1 MDVHLSSRV
10 AVVVDADSGAPGC
23 SRRRG
28 WAAAFA
34 AFLLPVF
41 GPLTIIHRLNLPR
54 VPEMDEALTSASAEP
69 TRLLLLP
76 HRSLTR
82 TGFWLFLAAQSVA
95 AGGFAGLAAWR
106 GNVFAPA
113 FAVLELGIV
122 AYCLARVRR
131 ASANGEIIT
140 LTPTALEVTR
150 MGPAKTAQRFHP
162 YWLQMRLQ
170 PGRWHGWPSR
180 LLLRS
185 HGREVEIGAFLNE
198 AERAEVAQRLS
209 VLLAAAK
216 RQAPP
221 E

>member
-1 MDVHLSSRV
+1 M
-10 AVVVDADSGAPGC
+10 
-23 SRRRG
+23 
-28 WAAAFA
+28 
-34 AFLLPVF
+34 
-41 GPLTIIHRLNLPR
+41 
-54 VPEMDEALTSASAEP
+54 
-69 TRLLLLP
+69 RLLLMP

-82 TGFWLFLAAQSVA
+82 AGFWLFLAAQSVA
-95 AGGFAGLAAWR
+95 AGGFAGLAAWH

-131 ASANGEIIT
+131 ASANGEIIM

-150 MGPAKTAQRFHP
+150 MGRTPATERFQP
-162 YWLQMRLQ
+162 YWVQIRLQ

-198 AERAEVAQRLS
+198 AEREELALRLS
-209 VLLAAAK
+209 EMLAAAK
-216 RQAPP
+216 RPSP
-221 E
+221 TVTE

>member
-1 MDVHLSSRV
+1 M
-10 AVVVDADSGAPGC
+10 
-23 SRRRG
+23 
-28 WAAAFA
+28 
-34 AFLLPVF
+34 
-41 GPLTIIHRLNLPR
+41 
-54 VPEMDEALTSASAEP
+54 
-69 TRLLLLP
+69 RLLLMP
-76 HRSLTR
+76 HGSLTR
-82 TGFWLFLAAQSVA
+82 AGFWLFLAAQSVA

-131 ASANGEIIT
+131 ASAYGEIIM

-150 MGPAKTAQRFHP
+150 MGPAPSTQRFHP
-162 YWLQMRLQ
+162 YWVQMHLQ

-198 AERAEVAQRLS
+198 AEREEMALRLAE
-209 VLLAAAK
+209 LLAAAK
-216 RQAPP
+216 RQPP
-221 E
+221 SATE

>member
-1 MDVHLSSRV
+1 M
-10 AVVVDADSGAPGC
+10 
-23 SRRRG
+23 
-28 WAAAFA
+28 
-34 AFLLPVF
+34 
-41 GPLTIIHRLNLPR
+41 
-54 VPEMDEALTSASAEP
+54 
-69 TRLLLLP
+69 RLLLLP

-113 FAVLELGIV
+113 FAALELGLV

-131 ASANGEIIT
+131 ASAGGEIIT
-140 LTPTALEVTR
+140 LTATALEVTR
-150 MGPAKTAQRFHP
+150 MDAAQPTQRFHP
-162 YWLQMRLQ
+162 YWVQMQLQ

-198 AERAEVAQRLS
+198 AERVELAHRLS

-216 RQAPP
+216 RHAPTAT

>member
-1 MDVHLSSRV
+1 MAGRGPSR
-10 AVVVDADSGAPGC
+10 C
-23 SRRRG
+23 
-28 WAAAFA
+28 
-34 AFLLPVF
+34 FLLPDF
-41 GPLTIIHRLNLPR
+41 DPLTIIHRLNSR
-54 VPEMDEALTSASAEP
+54 VSAMDKAPTSASAGP
-69 TRLLLLP
+69 MRLLLMP

-82 TGFWLFLAAQSVA
+82 AGFWLFLAAQSVA

-131 ASANGEIIT
+131 ASANGEIIM

-150 MGPAKTAQRFHP
+150 MGRAPATERFQT
-162 YWLQMRLQ
+162 YWVQIRLQ

-198 AERAEVAQRLS
+198 AEREELALRLS
-209 VLLAAAK
+209 EMLAAAK
-216 RQAPP
+216 RPSP
-221 E
+221 TSTE